1 MRCSLIA
8 LYNLHMTLRTPFS
21 VDEWYHCFNRGVEK
35 RKVFEG
41 ELDANRFL
49 MTLYLANGTEPMT
62 LFNERTPELSKTLTE
77 DRGKPVV
84 AIGAYC
90 LMPNHFHLLLK
101 EIKAGGITTFMQKLG
116 TAYTMYFNAKYER
129 VGNLFMRPF
138 RARHVGDDR
147 YFQHVLEYIHCNPA
161 ELYEPGWK
169 AGKVNDMHLLA
180 RRLIEYP
187 YSSLRNYE
195 KSEENPILSK
205 DGFKI
210 ADQLPLT
217 KMLDEARIYYAALS
231 SGNFER

>member
-1 MRCSLIA
+1 
-8 LYNLHMTLRTPFS
+8 
-21 VDEWYHCFNRGVEK
+21 
-35 RKVFEG
+35 
-41 ELDANRFL
+41 
-49 MTLYLANGTEPMT
+49 MT